1 MIGIPIIAGDRYLI
15 DELSNLIVKLL
26 TLIFLF
32 TTISDRSP
40 IKSDRYT
47 NQIRKEKMA
56 LERQIV
62 DRETGE
68 VKSRGS
74 LGENSNF
81 VMLFRNQMSAL
92 VELQKA
98 EPKAGALFMFFMEH
112 MDRENALIVSIK
124 TISEILGWSEPTVYR
139 QIKILKDKNL
149 VSIAK
154 SGTSN
159 IYFINSQVAWT
170 TYGNKKE
177 YSKFNANVLISK
189 SEQEYRIKA
198 NKFKQIDLKAL

>member
-1 MIGIPIIAGDRYLI
+1 
-15 DELSNLIVKLL
+15 
-26 TLIFLF
+26 
-32 TTISDRSP
+32 
-40 IKSDRYT
+40 
-47 NQIRKEKMA
+47 MA
-56 LERQIV
+56 LERQII
-62 DRETGE
+62 DTETGE

-81 VMLFRNQMSAL
+81 VMLFRNQMS
-92 VELQKA
+92 VSCWTPKS

-124 TISEILGWSEPTVYR
+124 TISEILEWSELTVYR
-139 QIKILKDKNL
+139 QIKVLKEKNL
-149 VSIAK
+149 ITIAK

-177 YSKFNANVLISK
+177 YAKFNASVLISK
-189 SEQEYRIKA
+189 SEQEYRIRA
-198 NKFKQIDLKAL
+198 SKFKQLDLLDNEPSNDDWYFLFFL

>member
-1 MIGIPIIAGDRYLI
+1 
-15 DELSNLIVKLL
+15 
-26 TLIFLF
+26 
-32 TTISDRSP
+32 
-40 IKSDRYT
+40 
-47 NQIRKEKMA
+47 MA

-92 VELQKA
+92 VELQKT

-124 TISEILGWSEPTVYR
+124 TISEI
-139 QIKILKDKNL
+139 
-149 VSIAK
+149 
-154 SGTSN
+154 
-159 IYFINSQVAWT
+159 
-170 TYGNKKE
+170 
-177 YSKFNANVLISK
+177 
-189 SEQEYRIKA
+189 
-198 NKFKQIDLKAL
+198 

>member
-1 MIGIPIIAGDRYLI
+1 
-15 DELSNLIVKLL
+15 
-26 TLIFLF
+26 
-32 TTISDRSP
+32 
-40 IKSDRYT
+40 
-47 NQIRKEKMA
+47 MA
-56 LERQIV
+56 LERQII
-62 DRETGE
+62 DTETGE

-124 TISEILGWSEPTVYR
+124 TISEILEWSEPTVYR
-139 QIKILKDKNL
+139 QIKTLKDKNL
-149 VSIAK
+149 ISIAK

-198 NKFKQIDLKAL
+198 NKFKQIDLLDVLEDEEN

>member
-1 MIGIPIIAGDRYLI
+1 
-15 DELSNLIVKLL
+15 
-26 TLIFLF
+26 
-32 TTISDRSP
+32 
-40 IKSDRYT
+40 
-47 NQIRKEKMA
+47 MA

-124 TISEILGWSEPTVYR
+124 TISEILEWSEPTVYR
-139 QIKILKDKNL
+139 QIKTLKDKTL
-149 VSIAK
+149 ISIAK

-198 NKFKQIDLKAL
+198 NKFKQIDLLDFLEDEEN

>member
-1 MIGIPIIAGDRYLI
+1 MTVKSIDKWQKFGTLNDR
-15 DELSNLIVKLL
+15 
-26 TLIFLF
+26 
-32 TTISDRSP
+32 TTITN
-40 IKSDRYT
+40 DRYT
-47 NQIRKEKMA
+47 YQKQEKKMA
-56 LERQIV
+56 LERQII
-62 DRETGE
+62 DTDTGE
-68 VKSRGS
+68 VKSRGT

-92 VELQKA
+92 VELQKS

-124 TISEILGWSEPTVYR
+124 TISEILEWSEPTVYR
-139 QIKILKDKNL
+139 QIKTLKEKNL
-149 VSIAK
+149 ITTAK

-177 YSKFNANVLISK
+177 YSRFNASVLISK

-198 NKFKQIDLKAL
+198 SKFKQLDLLETKKDNNENEE

>member
-1 MIGIPIIAGDRYLI
+1 
-15 DELSNLIVKLL
+15 
-26 TLIFLF
+26 
-32 TTISDRSP
+32 
-40 IKSDRYT
+40 
-47 NQIRKEKMA
+47 MA
-56 LERQIV
+56 LERQII
-62 DRETGE
+62 DTETGE

-92 VELQKA
+92 VELQKT

-124 TISEILGWSEPTVYR
+124 TISEILEWSEPTVYR
-139 QIKILKDKNL
+139 QVKTLKEKNL
-149 VSIAK
+149 ITIAK

-159 IYFINSQVAWT
+159 IYFINSQIAWT

-177 YSKFNANVLISK
+177 YSRFNANVLISK

-198 NKFKQIDLKAL
+198 SKFKQIDLLDNLTETDDW